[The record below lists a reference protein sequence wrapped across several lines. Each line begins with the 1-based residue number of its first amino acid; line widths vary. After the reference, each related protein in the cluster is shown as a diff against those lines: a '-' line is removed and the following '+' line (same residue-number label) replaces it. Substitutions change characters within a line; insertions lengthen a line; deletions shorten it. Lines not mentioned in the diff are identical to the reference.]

1 MNKEIDLSTNTSE
14 GKSLQEIRNVRIEKV
29 KKIKEL
35 GFNPYDYKFE
45 RTHKAA
51 DVIDNYEELK
61 EEVTVKIAG
70 RLMAIRKMGKANF
83 CDIKDDQNEIQIYIQ
98 KNKLDEE
105 QYELFK
111 LLDIGDI
118 IGVSGKVMKSR
129 TGEITIFVEQ
139 LDILTKSIRPIP
151 IVKESDDKTYDAFHD
166 KELRYR
172 KRYLDLIVNPDVK
185 EVFKTR
191 SKIIS
196 WTREFLDNNDYI
208 EVETPILQPLY
219 GGANAR
225 PFKTYYNALS
235 SEFYLRIADELY
247 LKRLI
252 IGGFDRVYELS
263 KNFRNEG
270 VDRNHNPE
278 FTLLEFYQTYVDYE
292 YMMDFVENF
301 FKFMAD
307 KLDKKKFEFNGNEIR
322 LDQDFK
328 RSSMFDLIEQYTG
341 ENISDADATQLKTIC
356 ASKGMEIT
364 ENDHYGNYIEYLFDE
379 FVEPNLIQPT
389 FVTDLPKAISPLAK
403 LKRDGSKN
411 IVERFELFIGQQ
423 EFVNAFSEL
432 NDPLDQRERM
442 EKQKRLGESGDKEA
456 QTLDEDFLEA
466 LEYGMP
472 PTGGVGIGIDRLV
485 MLLTNQNSIRDVL
498 LFPQMRQ

>member
-1 MNKEIDLSTNTSE
+1 MSKQKTE

-29 KKIKEL
+29 EKIKEL
-35 GFNPYDYKFE
+35 GFNPYDYKYE
-45 RTHKAA
+45 RTHTAA
-51 DVIDNYEELK
+51 QIVDNYDELK
-61 EEVTVKIAG
+61 EEVTVKTAG
-70 RLMAIRKMGKANF
+70 RLMAIRRMGKANF
-83 CDIKDDQNEIQIYIQ
+83 CDLKDDQTSIQIYIQ
-98 KNKLDEE
+98 KNKVDED

-118 IGVSGKVMKSR
+118 IGVTGKVMKSR
-129 TGEITIFVEQ
+129 TGEITIFVEK

-151 IVKESDDKTYDAFHD
+151 IVKESEEKTYDAFSD

-172 KRYLDLIVNPDVK
+172 KRYLDLIVNPEVK
-185 EVFKTR
+185 QVFKTR
-191 SKIIS
+191 SKIIG
-196 WTREFLDNNDYI
+196 WTRDFLNNRNYL

-225 PFKTYYNALS
+225 PFKTYYNALN

-292 YMMDFVENF
+292 HMMDLVEDF
-301 FKFMAD
+301 FKFMAE
-307 KLDKKKFEFNGNEIR
+307 KLDQAVFQFNGNQINLKKSFQR
-322 LDQDFK
+322 AT
-328 RSSMFDLIEQYTG
+328 MFELIERHTG
-341 ENISDADATQLKTIC
+341 ENISDASEEELKNMC
-356 ASKGMEIT
+356 KSKGMEIET
-364 ENDHYGNYIEYLFDE
+364 GSHYGHYIEFLFDE

-411 IVERFELFIGQQ
+411 LVERFELFIGQQ

-442 EKQKRLGESGDKEA
+442 ESQERLGASGDEEA

-485 MLLTNQNSIRDVL
+485 MLLTNQNSIRDVM
-498 LFPQMRQ
+498 LFPQMKQ

>member
-1 MNKEIDLSTNTSE
+1 MSTSNSE
-14 GKSLQEIRNVRIEKV
+14 GKSLQEIREVRIKKV
-29 KKIKEL
+29 KKIKKL
-35 GFNPYDYKFE
+35 GFNPYDYKFD
-45 RTHKAA
+45 RTHTSAEI
-51 DVIDNYEELK
+51 IDNYEELK
-61 EEVTVKIAG
+61 EEVTIKTAG
-70 RLMAIRKMGKANF
+70 RLVAIRRMGKANF
-83 CDIKDDQNEIQIYIQ
+83 CDLRDNQTNLQIYVQ
-98 KNKLDEE
+98 KNKIDED
-105 QYELFK
+105 QYKLFD

-118 IGVSGKVMKSR
+118 IGVTGKVMKSR
-129 TGEITIFVEQ
+129 TGEITIFVEE

-151 IVKESDDKTYDAFHD
+151 IVKESDDKTYDSFSD

-185 EVFKTR
+185 QVFETR
-191 SKIIS
+191 SKIVE
-196 WTREFLDNNDYI
+196 WTRNFLNGHDYL

-225 PFKTYYNALS
+225 PFKTYYNALN

-301 FKFMAD
+301 FKFMAE
-307 KLDKKKFEFNGNEIR
+307 KLDKTTFEFNGHEIDLKHSFAR
-322 LDQDFK
+322 H
-328 RSSMFDLIEQYTG
+328 SMFELIKKYTG
-341 ENISDADATQLKTIC
+341 QDVSKADADELKKIC
-356 ASKGMEIT
+356 KEKGMEV
-364 ENDHYGNYIEYLFDE
+364 EPQDHYGSFIEYLFDE
-379 FVEPNLIQPT
+379 FVEPELVQPT

-411 IVERFELFIGQQ
+411 LVERFELFIGQQ

-432 NDPLDQRERM
+432 NDPLDQRKRM
-442 EKQKRLGESGDKEA
+442 ESQKRLGDSGDEEA
-456 QTLDEDFLEA
+456 HSLDEDFLEA